1 MSMFNIGLNVKDAM
15 SPFFC
20 RSGWYQ
26 VSLPVFD
33 LYPSS
38 RLYLYI
44 FPTACLIFLNIHTHT
59 HIMYKLHL
67 HPTPDQHL
75 HKLIIQNTDNQS
87 ITFFHI
93 QLNNSL
99 IHRGHLHL
107 CEYVCAHSWWGR
119 ICVWEQLYLCMYVCV
134 YEAMNTLYPILNKC
148 SGSK

>member
-26 VSLPVFD
+26 VSLPVVD

-44 FPTACLIFLNIHTHT
+44 FPTACLIFKRYTHTHT
-59 HIMYKLHL
+59 SSISYT
-67 HPTPDQHL
+67 PTPDQHL

-87 ITFFHI
+87 ITFFYI

-99 IHRGHLHL
+99 IHRGHLRL
-107 CEYVCAHSWWGR
+107 CEYVCAHL
-119 ICVWEQLYLCMYVCV
+119 CVRAALSMYVCMCLWS
-134 YEAMNTLYPILNKC
+134 YEYTVSHYNIVVALN
-148 SGSK
+148 SL